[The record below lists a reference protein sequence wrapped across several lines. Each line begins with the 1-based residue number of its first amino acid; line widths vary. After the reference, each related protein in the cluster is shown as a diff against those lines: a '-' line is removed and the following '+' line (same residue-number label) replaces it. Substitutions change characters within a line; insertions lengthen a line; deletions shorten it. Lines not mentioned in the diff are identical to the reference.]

1 MCATLGPRPG
11 IEPTPPALE
20 GRILTTRLLGKPLG
34 VWVFSESGS
43 NPCSCHFSLFFGSVT
58 IEISHI
64 DKSHLKCMAVVARW
78 NWLEH
83 CAGKT
88 PFLAH
93 MVLLL
98 SILSSEAIADN
109 IFACLNILII
119 IHREPWALTFL
130 RLKHFIRLSGY
141 LRFSL

>member
-1 MCATLGPRPG
+1 M
-11 IEPTPPALE
+11 
-20 GRILTTRLLGKPLG
+20 
-34 VWVFSESGS
+34 
-43 NPCSCHFSLFFGSVT
+43 
-58 IEISHI
+58 
-64 DKSHLKCMAVVARW
+64 
-78 NWLEH
+78 EH

-109 IFACLNILII
+109 ISACVNILII
-119 IHREPWALTFL
+119 IHRELWALTFL
-130 RLKHFIRLSGY
+130 KLKHFIRLSGY